1 MKSKRRNPVGRTA
14 DLDLKAKMF
23 RGFADRSRLAILD
36 FLRAGPKCVYE
47 IADSVSLSQPNT
59 SAHLACLEECGLVH
73 KERRGKFIYYRMA
86 HREATTLLNQA
97 EAILAKVGDH
107 IFRCT
112 RYKANGRKRKE
123 QRT

>member
-1 MKSKRRNPVGRTA
+1 MKSKRRSPVRRTA

-23 RGFADRSRLAILD
+23 RGFADPSRLAILD
-36 FLRAGPKCVYE
+36 LLRAGPRCVYE
-47 IADSVSLSQPNT
+47 IADSASLSQPNT

-97 EAILAKVGDH
+97 EAILAKVEDH

-112 RYKANGRKRKE
+112 RYEGNSRKRKK
-123 QRT
+123 